1 MAEPKNTITAIPG
14 KIKDFFYPKVPLKL
28 PTEQYVLKNG
38 KVYPLPQIP
47 APNFGPEYGKKKEYR
62 KGPVKNYE
70 VTDIRQ
76 PDDLYVAPY
85 EEHKEAGRINMR
97 SAMAARRR
105 HINELM
111 TKYPQS
117 RSSGRNVDQDILNSR
132 FLPILDPMA
141 SRSDIDALRDYYR
154 NGGDYSKPVA
164 TVKSRGSIHGVA
176 HVSPQEHI
184 AKPFIG
190 RAAVNKLTD
199 RQEIFPGIV
208 SRSMFGT
215 FGREYDIPG
224 SIFINPSQG
233 GPYGQTLALTEPS
246 ATARGMREVLEG
258 GNFGP
263 DLYYPRF
270 SWGYSPAKRKQAE
283 LAADNRVHNLVRR
296 HETGHVNAPYFANM
310 SKGLKPLNPI
320 LRGRDVKEF
329 DKVNKDRREI
339 DDAYEDIVGP
349 RISKLIP
356 ISNDIKDDIATYTDS
371 VHAPGL
377 LRGSYFNNPAEAT
390 GAFNQWKSNYALENN
405 GSPAPRTLDGMI
417 QAEVNRGAVKGPVDN
432 MRTVPSVMYS
442 KGKNADWSSGIDGI
456 LQIRSSVNRAVRD
469 GRMSKE
475 EADKILKRMDMLY
488 RMSRNSGNN
497 RRSTINA

>member
-14 KIKDFFYPKVPLKL
+14 KIKDFLYPKVPLKL
-28 PTEQYVLKNG
+28 PTEQFVLKNG
-38 KVYPLPQIP
+38 KVYPSPQRP

-70 VTDIRQ
+70 ITAIRQ
-76 PDDLYVAPY
+76 PDDLYVDPY
-85 EEHKEAGRINMR
+85 GEYKEAGRINMR
-97 SAMAARRR
+97 SAMAERRR
-105 HINELM
+105 NISELM

-117 RSSGRNVDQDILNSR
+117 RSAGRNLDQDILNSR

-154 NGGDYSKPVA
+154 KGGDYSKPVA

-190 RAAVNKLTD
+190 RTAVNKLTD

-208 SRSMFGT
+208 SRSLFGA

-224 SIFINPSQG
+224 SIFIAPSQG
-233 GPYGQTLALTEPS
+233 SPYGQTLALTEPS
-246 ATARGMREVLEG
+246 VTASGMRAALEG

-263 DLYYPRF
+263 DLYPRF
-270 SWGYSPAKRKQAE
+270 SWGYSSDKRKKDE
-283 LAADNRVHNLVRR
+283 LAVDNRVHNLVRR
-296 HETGHVNAPYFANM
+296 HETGHVNAPYFVNM

-329 DKVNKDRREI
+329 DRVHRDRREI
-339 DDAYEDIVGP
+339 NEAYANIVGP
-349 RISKLIP
+349 RISKLVP
-356 ISNDIKDDIATYTDS
+356 ISNDIKDDIATYIDS
-371 VHAPGL
+371 MDAPGL
-377 LRGSYFNNPAEAT
+377 LRGGYFNNPAEAT
-390 GAFNQWKSNYALENN
+390 GAFNQWKSNYAIENY
-405 GSPAPRTLDGMI
+405 GAPAPRTLDELI
-417 QAEVNRGAVKGPVDN
+417 QAEVKRGAVWGPADN

-442 KGKNADWSSGIDGI
+442 KGKNADWNSGIDGI

-488 RMSRNSGNN
+488 RMSHNSGSN